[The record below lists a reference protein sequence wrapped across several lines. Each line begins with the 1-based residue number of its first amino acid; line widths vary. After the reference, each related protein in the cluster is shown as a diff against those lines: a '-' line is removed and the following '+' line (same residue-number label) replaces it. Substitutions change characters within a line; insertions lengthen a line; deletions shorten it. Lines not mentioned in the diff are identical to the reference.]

1 MKRTK
6 YLFLSAILVLAVGCS
21 PKKAGT
27 IGADASVESRVEA
40 RDDHVDVIVTIPQ
53 AGAGG
58 SSAGKG

>member
-40 RDDHVDVIVTIPQ
+40 LLGRMTLAEKIGQ
-53 AGAGG
+53 
-58 SSAGKG
+58 SLRRR